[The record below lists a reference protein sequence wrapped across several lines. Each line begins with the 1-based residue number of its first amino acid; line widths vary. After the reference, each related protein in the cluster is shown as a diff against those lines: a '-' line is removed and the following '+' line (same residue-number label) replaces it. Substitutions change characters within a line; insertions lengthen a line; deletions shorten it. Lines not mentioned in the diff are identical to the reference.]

1 MEAPTPKAI
10 YAQREVKP
18 RLPRPLR
25 RGPAPPPWPGPAPPR
40 AWLSPLLQ
48 ELEVGPPPA
57 GVLRSAPAAL
67 FVLRCGRCCCLPP
80 PSEPGAHGPERAS
93 LPLPPRRRAGN
104 GARGLQC
111 RLETGAVR
119 ARGSAPGAA
128 ASARGG
134 WRVTRSHPPAS
145 RRLGPKPA
153 GAGAPWAEVGRP
165 EDGAGGSGASAAAG
179 GTPWGPRWTR
189 GEAAGT
195 LGGAQDV
202 VVEGKLRS

>member
-1 MEAPTPKAI
+1 MGA
-10 YAQREVKP
+10 
-18 RLPRPLR
+18 
-25 RGPAPPPWPGPAPPR
+25 
-40 AWLSPLLQ
+40 
-48 ELEVGPPPA
+48 PPA
-57 GVLRSAPAAL
+57 GVVRLAPAAL
-67 FVLRCGRCCCLPP
+67 FVLRSGRCCCLPP
-80 PSEPGAHGPERAS
+80 PSEPGVHGPERAS

-153 GAGAPWAEVGRP
+153 GAGAPWAEVAR
-165 EDGAGGSGASAAAG
+165 AGGWGGWERGLGSCG

-202 VVEGKLRS
+202 LVEGKLRS